1 MTYHWL
7 CFHTASYSVKIFTF
21 ADDLSRLQKSIIF
34 VQKKKHGVQIDM
46 TSTDTE
52 TLWKLAEISK
62 SAMKSQYHH
71 VKHIPVTRQ
80 KFWQDTK
87 TFYKTAKY
95 QYSCMQRLLKIAKQL
110 CPLHSCVRWWLLE
123 ETVKF
128 VWQWIGMFSDA
139 LCIFN
144 KNIANNNIYLFS
156 EQRFQQVKLSL
167 SWSLLSIVVYSKLS

>member
-1 MTYHWL
+1 M
-7 CFHTASYSVKIFTF
+7 IFLACKSQLSLYRKRSRSMGYKLIWHRRIQKTF
-21 ADDLSRLQKSIIF
+21 ESWPRSRKVLWNRNTITSNIYRWPDKSFDRILKRFTRHDVSIF
-34 VQKKKHGVQIDM
+34 V
-46 TSTDTE
+46 
-52 TLWKLAEISK
+52 
-62 SAMKSQYHH
+62 
-71 VKHIPVTRQ
+71 
-80 KFWQDTK
+80 
-87 TFYKTAKY
+87 
-95 QYSCMQRLLKIAKQL
+95 QRLLKIAKQL

-167 SWSLLSIVVYSKLS
+167 SWSHCCIQQTFLGI